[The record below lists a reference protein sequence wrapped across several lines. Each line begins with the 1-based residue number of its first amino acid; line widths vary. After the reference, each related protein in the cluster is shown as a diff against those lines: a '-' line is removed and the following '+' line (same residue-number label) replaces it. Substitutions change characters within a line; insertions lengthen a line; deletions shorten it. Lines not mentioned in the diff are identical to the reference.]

1 MIPFIR
7 PHALL
12 HRLCACASSVA
23 LHMGCGAS
31 APVAGN
37 PVTAAPAVAPSGVDV
52 AQFGQGVRPQ
62 DDLYRAINGRWLD
75 QTAIP
80 ADRSNYGAFTALAD
94 AAELQIRAI
103 AEAAAADAAAAEGSE
118 PRKVGDLYA
127 TWLDEAAV
135 EARGLTPLTPTLASI
150 EALAAVAELPRLMA
164 TLSRQGADMPLR
176 PYVGQDDKDA
186 TAMIGGFDQGG
197 LGLPER
203 DYYLQNDAKFQQIR
217 GDYRAHIEAMLTL
230 VGDPDAKAAAAAI
243 LALET
248 ELATVHWDRVKNRDP
263 LATYNKVARD
273 ELGALGG
280 AFDLR
285 ALSDAA
291 GFSALPAMLVRQPT
305 YAKALGALVAR
316 TPLATWKRYL
326 RWHVV
331 SSAAEQL
338 PRALDQE
345 HFRFYGKTLDGIPEQ
360 RPRWKRALA
369 ALDDALG
376 FAVGRLYV
384 ARHFPPG
391 HKAKMDALVQNLLR
405 AYERELASLDWMSPE
420 TRAAAKVKLSKFR
433 VKIGYPERWRDYAAL
448 RVVRGDLYGNHVR
461 AVAFHYERSLAK
473 LGKPVDRSEWYMTP
487 QTVNAYYDP
496 QNNEIVFPAAILQP
510 PFFAADADPA
520 VNYGGIGAVIGH
532 EISHGFDDQGSQYDG
547 DGNLRSWWTEADR
560 SGFDA
565 RTAALAAE
573 YGTHEPVPGY
583 KVDGR
588 FTLGENI
595 ADLAG
600 LKMAFV
606 AWQLSLAGRA
616 APMIDGLS
624 GAQRVFAGWAQVW
637 RRNYRPE
644 NLLNRLKTD
653 PHAPSESR
661 ANGTPRNLDAF
672 HEAFGTREGDRM
684 WKAADQRIRIW

>member
-1 MIPFIR
+1 MPT
-7 PHALL
+7 L
-12 HRLCACASSVA
+12 HRLSPLVA
-23 LHMGCGAS
+23 LAAAALQTGCGAA
-31 APVAGN
+31 APVDGKK
-37 PVTAAPAVAPSGVDV
+37 APAALAASGVDP
-52 AQFGQGVRPQ
+52 ALFDRAVRPQ
-62 DDLYRAINGRWLD
+62 DDLYRAINGRWVAN
-75 QTAIP
+75 TPIP

-94 AAELQIRAI
+94 AAELQIRAL
-103 AEAAAADAAAAEGSE
+103 AEAGASDASAPEGSE
-118 PRKVGDLYA
+118 ARKVGDFYA

-135 EARGLTPLTPTLASI
+135 EARGLAPLAPTLETIAMLPS
-150 EALAAVAELPRLMA
+150 LAELPTLMA
-164 TLSRQGADMPLR
+164 NLSRQGVDMPLR
-176 PYVGQDDKDA
+176 PSVGQDDKDA
-186 TAMIGGFDQGG
+186 TAMIGAFDQGG

-203 DYYLQNDAKFQQIR
+203 DFYLQDDAKFKKIR
-217 GDYRAHIEAMLTL
+217 SDYRAHIEATL
-230 VGDPDAKAAAAAI
+230 GLIGDRDAKASAAAI

-248 ELATVHWDRVKNRDP
+248 EIATLHWDRVKNRDP

-273 ELGALGG
+273 ELKALGG
-280 AFDLR
+280 SFDLR

-291 GFSALPAMLVRQPT
+291 GFSSLPAVLVRQPS
-305 YAKALGALVAR
+305 YAKALGALAAR
-316 TPLATWKRYL
+316 TPLVTWKHYL
-326 RWHVV
+326 RWQVV
-331 SSAAEQL
+331 CAAAGQL
-338 PRALDQE
+338 PKAVDEE

-360 RPRWKRALA
+360 RPRWKRALG

-376 FAVGRLYV
+376 FAVGKLYV

-405 AYERELASLDWMSPE
+405 AYDQELARIDWMSPE

-433 VKIGYPERWRDYAAL
+433 VKIGYPDRWRDYSAL

-461 AVAFHYERSLAK
+461 AVAFHYERDLAK

-532 EISHGFDDQGSQYDG
+532 EISPGFDDQGSQYDG
-547 DGNLRSWWTEADR
+547 DGNLRSWWTDADR
-560 SGFDA
+560 KGFEA
-565 RTAALAAE
+565 RTAALADE
-573 YGTHEPVPGY
+573 YGSHEPVPGY

-600 LKMAFV
+600 LKMAFI
-606 AWQLSLAGRA
+606 AWQLSLEGGA
-616 APMIDGLS
+616 ARVIDGLS

-672 HEAFGTREGDRM
+672 HEAFGTQPADRM
-684 WKAADQRIRIW
+684 WKAPDQRIRIW